1 MNVKTALRVVDIVE
15 TFASHQR
22 PMPLSELARMLA
34 IPLSSCHALVRTLEH
49 RGYLYETAPRQGYY
63 PTGRLLTM
71 SRQISR
77 HDPVLGRV
85 HPTLMELRDATRE
98 TIVFGTLSEDDRVIY
113 LDVLESPSSIRYTAQ
128 AGEFRAPYANS
139 LGKAL
144 LSMQTAERR
153 ATLLSGMKLQRITRR
168 TLTTVRKI
176 EADLAASRKRG
187 WFANLAETMPDIA
200 AIAWPVRLGHGVYA
214 ISIAGPMYRL
224 EPSIPAYARMLRSA
238 CTSLEQEH

>member
-1 MNVKTALRVVDIVE
+1 MNVKTALRVMDIVE
-15 TFASHQR
+15 TFANHQR
-22 PMPLSELARMLA
+22 PLSLSELARVLA
-34 IPLSSCHALVRTLEH
+34 IPLSSCHALIRTLEH

-71 SRQISR
+71 SQQISR
-77 HDPVLGRV
+77 HDPVLARV
-85 HPTLMELRDATRE
+85 RPTLAELRDATRE

-113 LDVLESPSSIRYTAQ
+113 LDVLESPNSIRYTAQ
-128 AGEFRAPYANS
+128 AGEFRAPHANS

-144 LSMQTAERR
+144 LSVRTAEQR
-153 ATLLSGMKLQRITRR
+153 AKLLSGMKLERITRR
-168 TLTTVRKI
+168 TLTTAKAV

-200 AIAWPVRLGHGVYA
+200 AIAWPVQLGHGVYA

-224 EPSIPAYARMLRSA
+224 EPVIASYARMLRSA
-238 CTSLEQEH
+238 CASLEQKR

>member
-15 TFASHQR
+15 TFASHRR
-22 PMPLSELARMLA
+22 PLPLSELARVLS

-71 SRQISR
+71 SQQISR
-77 HDPVLGRV
+77 HDPVLARARS
-85 HPTLMELRDATRE
+85 TLAELRDATRE

-113 LDVLESPSSIRYTAQ
+113 LDVLESPNSIRYTAQ

-144 LSMQTAERR
+144 LSMQSAEQR
-153 ATLLSGMKLQRITRR
+153 AKLLSGMKLKRITRR
-168 TLTTVRKI
+168 TLTTAKAI

-224 EPSIPAYARMLRSA
+224 EPGIASYARMLRSA
-238 CTSLEQEH
+238 CASLEQK